1 MAWTPQDLT
10 NPEFIK
16 TQLTPLDRSNALL
29 TMTQNLTRVQSKLE
43 ENKAALAQ
51 VQDQTNG
58 PYSFGT
64 VRDARNAA
72 SAAVA
77 SGAPDAAALQ
87 ARYEELN
94 AKRQD
99 LNAQADT
106 LLRAV
111 QSGEDAVKTSQIG
124 ISNLEAAGAVPPG
137 TNQFT
142 PPPEYTKVND
152 TINPPQQ
159 VPDSSLP
166 NANVNPNTDP
176 NTNIGAE
183 VQIAVQKTIPNGPTS
198 APYDELGNL
207 NPGWGLY
214 ENNNPVWVEEGY
226 IDANG
231 TNVSAPQKTLPD
243 SSPQGPSRDDNG
255 NLMPGWNEDEFG
267 TPYYV
272 GNGFVAPATQASA
285 NATIQGI
292 TTNKAAT
299 QGDATNQDSKSFEK
313 AKDWRVRLSLAPNAK
328 YLYKA
333 DVPGILKP
341 LQTTNGVIFPYTP
354 TVSAVYAA
362 SYDASELVH
371 SNYKIYNYKNSAVDT
386 VTITGDFTAQD
397 TNEANYLLAV
407 IHFFKSVTKMFYGQD
422 QNPRNGVPPPL
433 VYMSGLGT
441 FQFDNHPLAVT
452 NFTYSLPNEVDYIRA
467 GSTTNEPGSSTAGQ
481 TTVNNTDNASTA
493 RIQSSGLGAKIPNFQ
508 RQQATIN
515 SNATYVPTKMQ
526 IVITC
531 IPIVTRNDI
540 SNNFS
545 LRDYATG
552 ALLQGS
558 KRNGGGI
565 W

>member
-1 MAWTPQDLT
+1 MAWTPQNLT
-10 NPEFIK
+10 DPKFVQ
-16 TQLTPLDRSNALL
+16 TQLSPLDRGNALL
-29 TMTQNLTRVQSKLE
+29 TMTQNLTRVQSKLA
-43 ENKAALAQ
+43 ENKAALDQ
-51 VQDQTNG
+51 VQNQTNG

-64 VRDARNAA
+64 VRDARRAA
-72 SAAVA
+72 QEAQAAGA
-77 SGAPDAAALQ
+77 SNAAALN
-87 ARYEELN
+87 AAYEELN

-99 LNAQADT
+99 LNARADT

-111 QSGEDAVKTSQIG
+111 QSGEEAIQTSQIA

-142 PPPEYTKVND
+142 PPPGYD
-152 TINPPQQ
+152 STINPPQQ
-159 VPDSSLP
+159 VPDSSIPSTTPSTNAASDDANASPQSVIDP
-166 NANVNPNTDP
+166 NSDPNTNIGNDSQEQLPQPQQTISLASDP

-183 VQIAVQKTIPNGPTS
+183 GQTVTSPSSITENVFDPRQEVTENVFDPRQEVQESVFDPSAGGASGALNGARST
-198 APYDELGNL
+198 
-207 NPGWGLY
+207 
-214 ENNNPVWVEEGY
+214 
-226 IDANG
+226 
-231 TNVSAPQKTLPD
+231 
-243 SSPQGPSRDDNG
+243 
-255 NLMPGWNEDEFG
+255 
-267 TPYYV
+267 
-272 GNGFVAPATQASA
+272 
-285 NATIQGI
+285 
-292 TTNKAAT
+292 
-299 QGDATNQDSKSFEK
+299 ATNQDAKSFEK
-313 AKDWRVRLSLAPNAK
+313 AKDWRVRLSLAPSAK

-333 DVPGILKP
+333 DNPGILKP
-341 LQTTNGVIFPYTP
+341 LQATNGVIFPYTP

-362 SYDASELVH
+362 NYDASELVH
-371 SNYKIYNYKNSAVDT
+371 SNYKIYNYKNSNVDT

-397 TNEANYLLAV
+397 TTEANYLLAV

-422 QNPRNGVPPPL
+422 QNPRNGTPPPL
-433 VYMSGLGT
+433 VYMSGMGT

-467 GSTTNEPGSSTAGQ
+467 GSVTTEPGSSTAGQ
-481 TTVNNTDNASTA
+481 TPVNNTDSASAA
-493 RIQSSGLGAKIPNFQ
+493 RIQSSNLGPKNPNFQ